1 MGFTQINV
9 FVWCRYNVIIMLMTY
24 FIPLFVLAIAYTR
37 VGLKLWGSQIIGE
50 ARAGQH
56 ENSMRSKRKVSRE
69 P

>member
-9 FVWCRYNVIIMLMTY
+9 FVWYRYNVIIMLMTY

-69 P
+69 S